1 MANTYPIIED
11 IRSRAASAS
20 RKVVYPESGDARI
33 LKAAGIVAKEG
44 IARPVLVGNSD
55 RVAEQAR
62 SLSLNLSKVEVVHP
76 DTSTIERYAEML
88 LTDWRA
94 KGTTELEA
102 QDRLQDPMYFA
113 AAMVRAGDADGFV
126 GGASTRTADTVR
138 AAIRCIGMA
147 PDSSIVSS
155 YFLMALPS
163 SDHGERG
170 GLVFTD
176 CAVVPVPTA
185 PQLAEIAL
193 QAAANTRKLLGCEP
207 RVAFLSFSTK
217 GSAEHALVDRVRRAA
232 QTACARNGNLV
243 IDGELQAD
251 AALVPEVAK
260 AKAGASPVQGRANTL
275 VFPDLQSGNIAYK
288 LTERLAGARALGP
301 ILQGLAKPGNDLS
314 RGCSVEDV
322 VDVTAVTALS

>member
-1 MANTYPIIED
+1 MPNPYAVIED
-11 IRSRAASAS
+11 IRSRAAAAS
-20 RKVVYPESGDARI
+20 RKIVYPESGDARI
-33 LKAAGIVAKEG
+33 LKAAAIVSKEG
-44 IARPVLVGNSD
+44 IARPVLVGDPD

-62 SLSLNLSKVEVVHP
+62 SLGLNLSKVEVVQP
-76 DTSTIERYAEML
+76 DREPIERYAEML
-88 LTDWRA
+88 LTDWRSR
-94 KGTTELEA
+94 GTTELEA
-102 QDRLQDPMYFA
+102 ERRLEHPMYFA

-126 GGASTRTADTVR
+126 GGATTTTADTVR
-138 AAIRCIGMA
+138 AAIRCIGLA
-147 PDSSIVSS
+147 PNASIVSS

-163 SDHGERG
+163 TEHGERG

-176 CAVVPVPTA
+176 CAVVPVPSA

-217 GSAEHALVDRVRRAA
+217 GSAEHALVDRVRQAA
-232 QTACARNGNLV
+232 ETASARNGNLI

-251 AALVPEVAK
+251 AALVPEIAK
-260 AKAGASPVQGRANTL
+260 VKAGASPVQGRANTL